1 MEFDKRY
8 KLTWDDY
15 KYLHTCVLYTRLAER
30 KNNLNKK
37 YLDELQNKLIYA
49 MEHEEEEEFNELK
62 EDECCELQ

>member
-8 KLTWDDY
+8 KLNWEDY

-37 YLDELQNKLIYA
+37 YLDELQSKLIYA
-49 MEHEEEEEFNELK
+49 MEYEENQIFNNIKEEE
-62 EDECCELQ
+62 DE